1 MLRLRWKKNVRKE
14 KKKENIKRI
23 KEKNRERKNVW
34 KASSVESSEK
44 EKAKAQIRQR
54 PV

>member
-1 MLRLRWKKNVRKE
+1 MEKKCKKGK